1 MADENEVR
9 RKRIGVYTKTV
20 VRSSACRWV
29 LRVRIRN
36 SRCNDV
42 VFVGEDFV
50 RVKQVGERGHLHDV
64 ATKTDFDAHIRAAAV
79 FDHKEDDFLAK
90 VKVEA
95 GSSQP
100 SADEVAPQSLVLT
113 LDSHDLVFV
122 YLETDH
128 DGSFRFVQQTCPMP
142 CFDRVLFQPGEHL
155 AVDPSSRAVAVAAN
169 EAQLI
174 VYVAKPKKQ
183 IQSELQSRSPT
194 WIPVSAQRP
203 MQVTGVIQT
212 MEFLVPPDD
221 DEDHVVLLL
230 VVIETRQTKAVR
242 IDWYHSVGPAHAQIH
257 PGQPLDS
264 ARNVPNLLVPLR
276 EASFLLVTGNKIV
289 KWANILSGHA
299 TDQIVEDI
307 DESSNYPGIS
317 GQAPLWVSWAKPPR
331 TRSATRIKDHVYLV
345 REDGL
350 LVLLT
355 IGGPAASTVVSQA
368 GNFACHVGSA
378 FASLGDEG
386 DPDILAVAGETSSGL
401 LVSMGVWPS
410 YRSIREMTRVEA
422 TSMNE
427 IDVLPNWAS
436 ITDMISSGALHSSKN
451 LDKAG
456 DTSLVTSGRQPYG
469 TITELRRGV
478 RAHLLASLELE
489 GLRNVTDFWT
499 IPNGLGG
506 ILVVLSSP
514 TSTRLVSMPAD
525 PDSEDINEVS
535 EQTAFDWRQ
544 RTLTAGFTLNGRLIQ
559 VTSKTIC
566 ATPTIIA
573 NFEDTLRTTLD
584 DDVEIIATTI
594 IGELSVVVAAEKSED
609 ACSIVCYSI
618 PPADSDEEICQVVTV
633 PLGGVPLCLAA
644 VSVANDILIVAST
657 QDRQVAVISLKQSEG
672 EPRLFATAVPSLV
685 DPSAVCD
692 HIAILKAPANHDDSN
707 DMLAVC
713 GFRDGKI
720 TVFNIDIDSRELLN
734 DGHVIDFGNSTVK
747 LMPSKTDQ
755 SSAVAMSGA
764 STCLLSWNGQGPQ
777 SLSIENIWITDTN
790 RSEFAQGS
798 ISACAQMPESIH
810 LSDVTEVSMADAL
823 VMISGDDILV
833 ASTTDQNISTIPRQM
848 NVSGTPNRL
857 IYSKDLRCLVCAS
870 LRAEVRML
878 PSDKPRAPPEEK
890 RQLFPTIDFIPMQ
903 DKIPTYR
910 HDLQPGERIYVLL
923 EWTIRQQS
931 DGKKHTFILVG
942 GQYVSSSGKYRGR
955 ITFLQPVS
963 RNWEVKEVREM
974 SNKIFGDPVYSMCM
988 YDSKTYVACS
998 GNSVFLYQLSDRMS
1012 WDQRCPAY
1020 RLNSP
1025 GVHITVETD
1034 TSQRRIIVVSTV
1046 QDSLVILHLTPTGLV
1061 PISMGPVAQN
1071 SLSHYTLPP
1080 NSPLYTTHIDTIDH
1094 LTLLTT
1100 KTSQLLGLAA
1110 PKTTTTPNRNYTSLQ
1125 TLFSAPLPKSL
1136 TRLVPSSVP
1145 THRGPSPAG
1154 VIHPKLAGCATDGS
1168 LFGILLIDEHLWR
1181 RLTWLQKLI
1190 SWSEDLSPHSYL
1202 SPTYTTDAEEEGEM
1216 DYVPRVLPI
1225 GLQNYGGNGGGEADE
1240 VVMHASTTREE
1251 DMHVDGD
1258 VLGRVL
1264 RKGGVEAV
1272 RKVLEDV
1279 SVKEDAVGGW
1289 VRTNL
1294 EREMENLE
1302 EIVELVRKLQGWVV

>member
-1 MADENEVR
+1 
-9 RKRIGVYTKTV
+9 
-20 VRSSACRWV
+20 
-29 LRVRIRN
+29 
-36 SRCNDV
+36 
-42 VFVGEDFV
+42 
-50 RVKQVGERGHLHDV
+50 
-64 ATKTDFDAHIRAAAV
+64 
-79 FDHKEDDFLAK
+79 
-90 VKVEA
+90 
-95 GSSQP
+95 
-100 SADEVAPQSLVLT
+100 
-113 LDSHDLVFV
+113 
-122 YLETDH
+122 
-128 DGSFRFVQQTCPMP
+128 
-142 CFDRVLFQPGEHL
+142 
-155 AVDPSSRAVAVAAN
+155 
-169 EAQLI
+169 
-174 VYVAKPKKQ
+174 
-183 IQSELQSRSPT
+183 
-194 WIPVSAQRP
+194 
-203 MQVTGVIQT
+203 
-212 MEFLVPPDD
+212 
-221 DEDHVVLLL
+221 
-230 VVIETRQTKAVR
+230 
-242 IDWYHSVGPAHAQIH
+242 
-257 PGQPLDS
+257 
-264 ARNVPNLLVPLR
+264 
-276 EASFLLVTGNKIV
+276 
-289 KWANILSGHA
+289 
-299 TDQIVEDI
+299 
-307 DESSNYPGIS
+307 
-317 GQAPLWVSWAKPPR
+317 
-331 TRSATRIKDHVYLV
+331 
-345 REDGL
+345 
-350 LVLLT
+350 
-355 IGGPAASTVVSQA
+355 
-368 GNFACHVGSA
+368 
-378 FASLGDEG
+378 
-386 DPDILAVAGETSSGL
+386 
-401 LVSMGVWPS
+401 
-410 YRSIREMTRVEA
+410 
-422 TSMNE
+422 
-427 IDVLPNWAS
+427 
-436 ITDMISSGALHSSKN
+436 
-451 LDKAG
+451 
-456 DTSLVTSGRQPYG
+456 
-469 TITELRRGV
+469 
-478 RAHLLASLELE
+478 
-489 GLRNVTDFWT
+489 
-499 IPNGLGG
+499 
-506 ILVVLSSP
+506 
-514 TSTRLVSMPAD
+514 MPAD

-848 NVSGTPNRL
+848 N
-857 IYSKDLRCLVCAS
+857 
-870 LRAEVRML
+870 
-878 PSDKPRAPPEEK
+878 
-890 RQLFPTIDFIPMQ
+890 

-1071 SLSHYTLPP
+1071 SPIALHTPSELTTLHNAHRHHRPP
-1080 NSPLYTTHIDTIDH
+1080 NPPHDKNKPTPRPRR
-1094 LTLLTT
+1094 
-1100 KTSQLLGLAA
+1100 SQNN
-1110 PKTTTTPNRNYTSLQ
+1110 TTPNRNYTSLQ
-1125 TLFSAPLPKSL
+1125 TPSLLPFL
-1136 TRLVPSSVP
+1136 NP
-1145 THRGPSPAG
+1145 
-1154 VIHPKLAGCATDGS
+1154 
-1168 LFGILLIDEHLWR
+1168 
-1181 RLTWLQKLI
+1181 
-1190 SWSEDLSPHSYL
+1190 
-1202 SPTYTTDAEEEGEM
+1202 
-1216 DYVPRVLPI
+1216 
-1225 GLQNYGGNGGGEADE
+1225 
-1240 VVMHASTTREE
+1240 
-1251 DMHVDGD
+1251 
-1258 VLGRVL
+1258 
-1264 RKGGVEAV
+1264 
-1272 RKVLEDV
+1272 
-1279 SVKEDAVGGW
+1279 
-1289 VRTNL
+1289 
-1294 EREMENLE
+1294 
-1302 EIVELVRKLQGWVV
+1302 